1 MVVVLE
7 RDTSAV
13 QLKGGVV
20 WWTRR
25 GTPVAVAAV
34 GLADSSRWNHP
45 VPGYRIDR
53 EGSVVK

>member
-20 WWTRR
+20 WWARR
-25 GTPVAVAAV
+25 GTPMAVAAV

-45 VPGYRIDR
+45 VDTGLIAK
-53 EGSVVK
+53 EAW